1 MSFYLEAEI
10 LVRIFAPEFFV
21 CLICCNMNNP
31 AMIAATIVGAFLVYI
46 YFREKRE
53 QKEEPRMEQESV
65 EQIRKGDQ
73 GESLESFK
81 PETKSLAYKVLREIG
96 CQLEETEEGRI
107 RFDYQDATFLME
119 ADDECLFV
127 NLIMPWVHCCSI
139 FDIDEYSRVRKA
151 VNEMNWTAPCQVFCL
166 QNEET
171 DEVVVHIKKNF
182 ILAPQIPQLNNYL
195 ISILRSF
202 FITQRDLAIKI
213 EKERLQECEK
223 S

>member
-1 MSFYLEAEI
+1 MS
-10 LVRIFAPEFFV
+10 
-21 CLICCNMNNP
+21 NP

-53 QKEEPRMEQESV
+53 QKEERERESERMECICKE
-65 EQIRKGDQ
+65 KMD
-73 GESLESFK
+73 LDTFK

-96 CQLEETEEGRI
+96 CQPGETEEGRI
-107 RFDYQDATFLME
+107 MFSYQDATFLME
-119 ADDECLFV
+119 VDDECPFV

-151 VNEMNWTAPCQVFCL
+151 VNEMNWTTPCQVFCF

-182 ILAPQIPQLNNYL
+182 ILVPQIPQLNNYL

-202 FITQRDLAIKI
+202 FLTQRDLTIKI
-213 EKERLQECEK
+213 EKERFQECEK

>member
-1 MSFYLEAEI
+1 MSNL
-10 LVRIFAPEFFV
+10 
-21 CLICCNMNNP
+21 

-46 YFREKRE
+46 YYREKRE
-53 QKEEPRMEQESV
+53 QKEERERESERMERSREEV
-65 EQIRKGDQ
+65 ELDT
-73 GESLESFK
+73 FK

-96 CQLEETEEGRI
+96 CQPEETEEGRI
-107 RFDYQDATFLME
+107 RFCYQDATFLME

-213 EKERLQECEK
+213 EKERLQECEQ